1 MARTM
6 LSVLGKW
13 QPVETLRTIYRE
25 REGTEMSVTWR
36 QVLAGSSVVVILL
49 GLGVLELVSHRTAVD
64 AFSRTDSN
72 PGSERATPAALLKQ
86 ELGPP
91 ADWEAFGSAV
101 APDHKSL
108 TAAIQTGRMTVLK
121 VNREANQ
128 IVSLNSEGRVR
139 VTGVSN
145 NTMVVTEDK
154 KAADLALLNPGDLI
168 QLEPRDGQI
177 QRILV
182 LRRAWQET
190 TSPEH

>member
-1 MARTM
+1 
-6 LSVLGKW
+6 
-13 QPVETLRTIYRE
+13 
-25 REGTEMSVTWR
+25 MSATWR

-49 GLGVLELVSHRTAVD
+49 GLGVVELVSHRAPVD
-64 AFSRTDSN
+64 AFSTAGGD
-72 PGSERATPAALLKQ
+72 ERATAGRDSLIPQRDLLKQ

-91 ADWEAFGSAV
+91 ADWEAFGSAT
-101 APDHKSL
+101 APGHKNL

-128 IVSLNSEGRVR
+128 IVSLSSEGRVR
-139 VTGVSN
+139 VTTVSN
-145 NTMVVTEDK
+145 KAVVVTEDK
-154 KAADLALLNPGDLI
+154 KAADLALLNAGDLI
-168 QLEPRDGQI
+168 QVEPRDGQI

>member
-1 MARTM
+1 
-6 LSVLGKW
+6 
-13 QPVETLRTIYRE
+13 
-25 REGTEMSVTWR
+25 MSATWR
-36 QVLAGSSVVVILL
+36 QVLAGSSVAVILL
-49 GLGVLELVSHRTAVD
+49 GLGVVELVSHRSRVD
-64 AFSRTDSN
+64 ASSTTGGD
-72 PGSERATPAALLKQ
+72 ERATPGRELLKQ

-101 APDHKSL
+101 AGDHKNL

-121 VNREANQ
+121 VNRGANQ

-139 VTGVSN
+139 VTTVSN
-145 NTMVVTEDK
+145 KAVVVTEDK
-154 KAADLALLNPGDLI
+154 KAADLALLNAGDLI
-168 QLEPRDGQI
+168 QVEPRDGQI

>member
-1 MARTM
+1 
-6 LSVLGKW
+6 
-13 QPVETLRTIYRE
+13 
-25 REGTEMSVTWR
+25 MSVTWR
-36 QVLAGSSVVVILL
+36 QVLAGSSAVVVLL
-49 GLGVLELVSHRTAVD
+49 GLGVLELVSHRAPVD
-64 AFSRTDSN
+64 AFSRTDSI
-72 PGSERATPAALLKQ
+72 PGSERATPGALLKQ

-91 ADWEAFGSAV
+91 ADWDPAGSAV

-139 VTGVSN
+139 VTTVSN
-145 NTMVVTEDK
+145 KTVVVTEDK
-154 KAADLALLNPGDLI
+154 KAADLALLNAGDLI
-168 QLEPRDGQI
+168 QVEPRDGQI

-190 TSPEH
+190 TSPEQ